1 MVKVGRSKQH
11 FLMIS
16 CKSENNFI
24 VKTTASLMPSCP
36 FGSNSGCRN
45 KRL

>member
-1 MVKVGRSKQH
+1 
-11 FLMIS
+11 MIS

-36 FGSNSGCRN
+36 FGSKVGSKN
-45 KRL
+45 KRPNLDAGER